1 MEWLKA
7 ILGNEELTVEQKQ
20 EAIQKELPKTFMPK
34 NKYNEK
40 IEELNSTVLKM
51 DELNKQIETLSASS
65 GEVET
70 YKSELGKIKG
80 EFDLFKTDSDKRV
93 STIQKKQAIEKGLIM
108 AGANTETIDL
118 LIGQFNMD
126 NLQLDQSGNIVDW
139 GTHLNPLIESRKS
152 LFATTQLTGDK
163 PQSGT
168 QPTLNTYQNRYTE
181 AMKTGNRREAI
192 KIKQEAFRE
201 GEII

>member
-1 MEWLKA
+1 
-7 ILGNEELTVEQKQ
+7 
-20 EAIQKELPKTFMPK
+20 
-34 NKYNEK
+34 
-40 IEELNSTVLKM
+40 
-51 DELNKQIETLSASS
+51 
-65 GEVET
+65 
-70 YKSELGKIKG
+70 
-80 EFDLFKTDSDKRV
+80 
-93 STIQKKQAIEKGLIM
+93 M